1 MRLLKLKSDK
11 PYDEEFTVFI
21 KVKIESLNEFSKFM
35 PLILKKTNNI
45 RNDKIKINTVKKYL
59 LISSNLKFIFVK
71 ISLFIN
77 TFLGLLNDKIWLIEY
92 LNNE

>member
-1 MRLLKLKSDK
+1 LLKLKSDK
-11 PYDEEFTVFI
+11 PYDDEFTVFI
-21 KVKIESLNEFSKFM
+21 RVKIESLNEFSKFM
-35 PLILKKTNNI
+35 PLMLRKTNNN

-59 LISSNLKFIFVK
+59 LISSNLKFIFVNNN
-71 ISLFIN
+71 LFIN